1 MGMGGGGFGG
11 GGGGLGVNGGGR
23 GTMGSMMPYQQP
35 SAGRGGSGELS
46 QLIEEERRR
55 ATECSD
61 SMGQGLNT
69 FILLDN
75 STNMA
80 GEGLEQ
86 AKEFIEKVRSF
97 KSVFPLSSSSF

>member
-1 MGMGGGGFGG
+1 MNKYNSIRYTSNFKMNKRKICME
-11 GGGGLGVNGGGR
+11 GVVWIIKNK
-23 GTMGSMMPYQQP
+23 QL
-35 SAGRGGSGELS
+35 LS
-46 QLIEEERRR
+46 T

-86 AKEFIEKVRSF
+86 AKEFIENFLQGTKSRLFSF
-97 KSVFPLSSSSF
+97 

>member
-1 MGMGGGGFGG
+1 ME
-11 GGGGLGVNGGGR
+11 GVVWIKKKLLF
-23 GTMGSMMPYQQP
+23 T
-35 SAGRGGSGELS
+35 
-46 QLIEEERRR
+46 

-86 AKEFIEKVRSF
+86 AKEFIENFLQGTKTRLFSF
-97 KSVFPLSSSSF
+97 